1 MSPNGDRRRLTTALR
16 ALLARL
22 RQGVPGRDAVR
33 DAVLLAERGHDTL
46 IDARRSGG
54 FRAVIVDGRQDRS
67 GLRVLVRVRG
77 KAVLARL

>member
-1 MSPNGDRRRLTTALR
+1 MSPNGDRRRLTAALR
-16 ALLARL
+16 ALFARL
-22 RQGVPGRDAVR
+22 RRRVPERGAVR

-54 FRAVIVDGRQDRS
+54 FRAVIVDRREDRS

-77 KAVLARL
+77 RAVLARC